1 MRIRRWAAAGIVL
14 CVLGLSA
21 FGAYK
26 LMNSRTFQLFGEIV
40 PRVETEEKLVAL
52 TFDDGPAGKTPAILA
67 LLSELDV
74 RCTFFLIG
82 GAIEDH
88 MDDARA
94 IVQAGHQIGNHSYSH
109 ERLLFKSMT
118 ALRKEIEKT
127 NVLIREAG
135 YTGEILFRP
144 PYLKKL
150 VLLPLVLRELDMTT
164 ITCDIEPDSYVE
176 VAKSA
181 ESIAAYV
188 IKNVRPGSIVLLHIM
203 NEGNEAALTA
213 LPAIVSGLRAE
224 GYRFVTVNELLDAA

>member
-52 TFDDGPAGKTPAILA
+52 TFDDGPTEKTPEILA

-82 GAIEDH
+82 GAVEDH
-88 MDDARA
+88 LDYAQA
-94 IVQAGHQIGNHSYSH
+94 IVQAGHQIGNHSYAH
-109 ERLLFKSMT
+109 ERMIFKSRA
-118 ALRKEIEKT
+118 ALREEIEKT
-127 NVLIREAG
+127 NALIREAG
-135 YTGEILFRP
+135 YMGEIHFRP

-164 ITCDIEPDSYVE
+164 ITCDVEPDSYAE
-176 VAKSA
+176 AAKSA
-181 ESIAAYV
+181 ESIAAHV
-188 IKNVRPGSIVLLHIM
+188 MENVRPGSIVLLHIM
-203 NEGNEAALTA
+203 NEGNEAAFAA
-213 LPAIVSGLRAE
+213 LEAIVSGLRAE